1 MHGKAT
7 KDTHPQKPQKPQK
20 PQSQAGKQKKH
31 QKQSPPKKPSLQNN
45 RLGLLYLATIHKNAR
60 EKWGVC
66 PWVVSI
72 AKPQTLPVSCC
83 SRSCQNGCRNPPDAW
98 HYRVLLHWLQYASWC
113 LCLFRSHM
121 SHELSWNLMN
131 SLPSLF
137 PVSQLRKRDFK
148 LWFLADPSIIQ
159 VQLCQILGQGIAT
172 FTAFQLCELPHL
184 FTSCGRTVAS
194 GTAGDQA
201 IWYHKNWTVSSWSEI
216 SGWKTH
222 CPCIERLTCRTTNWH
237 GTSTGRNHEVWWE
250 DRSWC
255 LRVYLQSSFWS
266 LISILIDTHDQ
277 FGEALLTPKS
287 GWIAYTSGFSIF
299 STIW

>member
-1 MHGKAT
+1 MV
-7 KDTHPQKPQKPQK
+7 KPQKTHTHK
-20 PQSQAGKQKKH
+20 SYRSHKSHKARLENKKKIKNNPH
-31 QKQSPPKKPSLQNN
+31 QKNHPFRTIDWGCYTWPPFTRLAGRNGVFAPESSRLPSHKHCPFLAVHEAAKMAAAI
-45 RLGLLYLATIHKNAR
+45 LLTRGTTGCSSIDYSMLLDASVFSEAT
-60 EKWGVC
+60 C
-66 PWVVSI
+66 
-72 AKPQTLPVSCC
+72 
-83 SRSCQNGCRNPPDAW
+83 
-98 HYRVLLHWLQYASWC
+98 
-113 LCLFRSHM
+113 
-121 SHELSWNLMN
+121 LMN
-131 SLPSLF
+131 SHEISWTVF
-137 PVSQLRKRDFK
+137 QVFSQYPDFGSETSSYG
-148 LWFLADPSIIQ
+148 LAGPSIIQ

-184 FTSCGRTVAS
+184 FTSCGRTAAS

-255 LRVYLQSSFWS
+255 LQVYLQSSFWS

-287 GWIAYTSGFSIF
+287 GWTAYTSGFSIF
-299 STIW
+299 NTIW

>member
-1 MHGKAT
+1 MGCLPLSRLDSQAT
-7 KDTHPQKPQKPQK
+7 NTARFLLFTKLPKWLPQSSWRVALPGAPPLITVCFLMPMSFQKP
-20 PQSQAGKQKKH
+20 H
-31 QKQSPPKKPSLQNN
+31 
-45 RLGLLYLATIHKNAR
+45 
-60 EKWGVC
+60 
-66 PWVVSI
+66 VSW
-72 AKPQTLPVSCC
+72 TL
-83 SRSCQNGCRNPPDAW
+83 
-98 HYRVLLHWLQYASWC
+98 
-113 LCLFRSHM
+113 M
-121 SHELSWNLMN
+121 KSHETV
-131 SLPSLF
+131 F
-137 PVSQLRKRDFK
+137 QVFSQYPNFGSETSS

-222 CPCIERLTCRTTNWH
+222 CPCMERLTCRTTNWH